1 MLYNYVMVPY
11 EPFLDRI
18 NFTVG
23 LGKDTVILGT
33 DTDGMGTNTVGLG
46 TYIVFHVI
54 KKLLLIN
61 AEV

>member
-18 NFTVG
+18 NFTV
-23 LGKDTVILGT
+23 ILGT
-33 DTDGMGTNTVGLG
+33 DTDGMGTDTVGLG

-54 KKLLLIN
+54 KNLLLIN